1 MHKNTQNR
9 LLNSVLITLGLLL
22 IGGCATKTITYT
34 QYDFG
39 PLPIVASAAVSPA
52 ETATLPALSL
62 SLADV
67 HAPVWLDTTM
77 MMFRLAYANDLQ
89 PRPYATTRWSMP
101 PPQLFSQRL
110 KARISL
116 AGGTVVSLSDGAVNL
131 PVLRIDMDD
140 FSQTFDSASH
150 SVAQVSIRA
159 SLFNGRVLAAQKTF
173 SRQIATPTADAA
185 GGARAFATAN
195 DAVIDDLMAWL
206 TRLPVK
212 K

>member
-1 MHKNTQNR
+1 MQKNRQNR
-9 LLNSVLITLGLLL
+9 LSSIVLMIGLVL
-22 IGGCATKTITYT
+22 IGGCATKTISYT

-39 PLPIVASAAVSPA
+39 PLPTVASTAVNNA
-52 ETATLPALSL
+52 EATTLPAL

-89 PRPYATTRWSMP
+89 PRPYATSRWSMP

-110 KARISL
+110 KARISQ
-116 AGGTVVSLSDGAVNL
+116 AGGTVVSLSDGALNL
-131 PVLRIDMDD
+131 PVLRIELDD

-159 SLFNGRVLAAQKTF
+159 SLFNGRLLAAQKTF
-173 SRQIATPTADAA
+173 SRQMPTPTADAA
-185 GGARAFATAN
+185 GGARAFASVN
-195 DAVIDDLMAWL
+195 DAVINDLMAWL
-206 TRLPVK
+206 ARLPVK